1 MDSFGQFKWKGRPY
15 LRKEASRGGLLWAG
29 FSGNPFQVVN
39 SVQTPASPA
48 GDGRRR
54 RDSQWASVELKQ
66 PSRTLVGLHPGTSVE
81 VRVRARTAG
90 GWSDWS
96 EVVTVVLPEVDVP
109 REETRPRP
117 PPGPRHDVRVVY
129 ENVVRRVVQRVDTVG
144 SDKTS
149 RMVPKRITET
159 VARCKVMLDW
169 SCYWLSPTTPCEL
182 QYFKNEEDDKPP
194 PPPPLRAGERPGPAA
209 GCLFPLVVVLLLLL
223 LPVPSP
229 ASSFDAAA
237 QY

>member
-1 MDSFGQFKWKGRPY
+1 MCN
-15 LRKEASRGGLLWAG
+15 KEARGGLLWAG

-48 GDGRRR
+48 
-54 RDSQWASVELKQ
+54 
-66 PSRTLVGLHPGTSVE
+66 
-81 VRVRARTAG
+81 
-90 GWSDWS
+90 
-96 EVVTVVLPEVDVP
+96 
-109 REETRPRP
+109 PRP

-182 QYFKNEEDDKPP
+182 QYFKNEEDDKPRRDSQWASVELKQP
-194 PPPPLRAGERPGPAA
+194 SRTLVGLHPGTSVEVRVRARTAGGWSDWSEVVTVVLPEVDVPREETLAERTAARAA
-209 GCLFPLVVVLLLLL
+209 GGGGGGGGGGEEGSLGSFAE
-223 LPVPSP
+223 LP
-229 ASSFDAAA
+229 
-237 QY
+237 